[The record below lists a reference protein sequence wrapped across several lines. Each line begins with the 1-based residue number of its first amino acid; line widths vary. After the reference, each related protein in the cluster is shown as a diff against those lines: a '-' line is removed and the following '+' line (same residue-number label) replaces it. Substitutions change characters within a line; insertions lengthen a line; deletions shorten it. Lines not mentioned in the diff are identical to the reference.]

1 MRRVDLVVLSDIH
14 LGINA
19 CHAEEVLDY
28 LATVRPKTLIL
39 NGDILD
45 IIQARSTAWSDF
57 QVRVVRKL
65 LKTLEYGTTVYYV
78 TGNHDAALR
87 NYSGWLAGDFH
98 LVDRLDL
105 VLDDKRYLVVHGD
118 GFDCAMG
125 AWRWL
130 RGVGGISYNLLM
142 AMNNAVNS
150 IRRLF
155 GRKPFSL
162 ATAIRKKFA
171 AASAYIARFKAIAMQ
186 HAEKQGYDGIICGHI
201 HAPEL
206 DLTGPVAYLNS
217 GDWVS
222 HCTALEY
229 NDGQWQ
235 LHQQEIASAVQSTTA
250 EDLAF
255 DHKQVVVV
263 S

>member
-45 IIQARSTAWSDF
+45 IVQARSTAWSEF
-57 QVRVVRKL
+57 HVRVVRKL

-98 LVDRLDL
+98 LVDHLDL

-130 RGVGGISYNLLM
+130 RGIGGVSYNMLM
-142 AMNNAVNS
+142 AVNNLVNS
-150 IRRLF
+150 VRKLF

-171 AASAYIARFKAIAMQ
+171 AASAYIARFKDIAIE
-186 HAEKQGYDGIICGHI
+186 HAGKQGYDGIICGHI

-206 DLTGPVAYLNS
+206 DLGGPVAYLNS

-229 NDGQWQ
+229 DAGTWS
-235 LHQQEIASAVQSTTA
+235 LHHQEVTVPTEKIDL
-250 EDLAF
+250 EDVAF
-255 DHKQVVVV
+255 GEKQVVVI

>member
-1 MRRVDLVVLSDIH
+1 MRDVDLVVLSDIH
-14 LGINA
+14 LGTNA
-19 CHAEEVLDY
+19 CHAQEVLDY

-45 IIQARSTAWSDF
+45 IIQTRAGAWSEQ

-65 LKTLEYGTTVYYV
+65 LKTLEHQTTVYYV
-78 TGNHDAALR
+78 TGNHDIALR

-98 LVDRLDL
+98 LVDHLNL
-105 VLDDKRYLVVHGD
+105 VLDEKRYLVVHGD

-130 RGVGGISYNLLM
+130 RGVGGISYDLLVTLNNV
-142 AMNNAVNS
+142 MNSV
-150 IRRLF
+150 RKFF
-155 GRKPFSL
+155 GRKPYSL
-162 ATAIRKKFA
+162 ASAIRKKFT
-171 AASAYIARFKAIAMQ
+171 AASAYIARFKEIAMQ

-201 HAPEL
+201 HAPDL
-206 DLTGPVAYLNS
+206 DESGPVAYLNS

-229 NDGQWQ
+229 HQGAWT
-235 LHQQEIASAVQSTTA
+235 LHTQAVADSP
-250 EDLAF
+250 
-255 DHKQVVVV
+255 VVVGQDELV
-263 S
+263 FEQRDVVVTA